1 MRKNKIPQGKK
12 RCSMQSDS
20 ALVFSKSKFR
30 AAKMISIFKIKNSHL
45 SFVKKNL
52 PLVSSN

>member
-20 ALVFSKSKFR
+20 ALAFSKLKFR

-52 PLVSSN
+52 PLVFSN